1 MTTSDYQ
8 WTVASALYQLRWEP
22 TGRRASATA
31 YLREAITTGPE
42 QQARDIAYTL
52 LSMTEP
58 DEGDDVYQ
66 YQAIQGT
73 CAVCHGPLEQSERYP
88 AAGLLHVN
96 DADDTHVPVLPAGPD
111 FPLIRSAS
119 GYRDD
124 LRLLVQLI
132 PEEIQNDDSYFAAQ
146 RLLSLVNATE
156 VMTDPNNQLPAR
168 DHDALCSSNITGESR
183 CNCVQPED
191 RST

>member
-1 MTTSDYQ
+1 MTSDYQ

-42 QQARDIAYTL
+42 QQARDIACTL

-96 DADDTHVPVLPAGPD
+96 DADDTHVPVMH
-111 FPLIRSAS
+111 S
-119 GYRDD
+119 
-124 LRLLVQLI
+124 
-132 PEEIQNDDSYFAAQ
+132 
-146 RLLSLVNATE
+146 
-156 VMTDPNNQLPAR
+156 
-168 DHDALCSSNITGESR
+168 ALCSSRITGEDR
-183 CNCVQPED
+183 CNCVRPED
-191 RST
+191 RTT